1 MMTFCDVCE
10 YYHIMYIV
18 GNEVAALAL
27 LAYMVPDARSK
38 ADHEK
43 IIFFCPVSPIMCY
56 EYLGRR
62 GEGYIWHFCG
72 YDL

>member
-56 EYLGRR
+56 EYRK
-62 GEGYIWHFCG
+62 I
-72 YDL
+72 

>member
-43 IIFFCPVSPIMCY
+43 IIFFCPVSPIMCLRIFR
-56 EYLGRR
+56 E
-62 GEGYIWHFCG
+62 EGGGLYMA
-72 YDL
+72 LL

>member
-43 IIFFCPVSPIMCY
+43 IIFSCPVSPIMCY
-56 EYLGRR
+56 EYRK
-62 GEGYIWHFCG
+62 I
-72 YDL
+72 